1 MFDKPRER
9 GGLCLLEY
17 GPPMN
22 GTMIRRLGKI
32 LGPLALTPITLAIS
46 GCGGAPGPQLAP
58 VPLTI
63 LEQPQDTTAP
73 LEQPANFRVI
83 AQGTGTL
90 SYQWNQNGIAIEG
103 ATGASYSTP
112 PVTTSDTGEK
122 FSVTVR
128 DSKSSLASNAAMLT
142 VGPRSPAAGD
152 LRFKQVDSP
161 STANGFAGEGFLYLE
176 HMMESKY
183 PNTLGFPLRLGS
195 GICVGGVPQDCAWF
209 YAYVPVP
216 SGVSLNT
223 TYFSDTLEN
232 LDSDLNA
239 LSTTNSV
246 ITSWDIE
253 AGNDVFGMEV
263 MQGPA
268 TGFDYKHEVAS
279 LSGLQAL
286 VANDGANGRVVTAVT
301 FDGSGNASLL
311 SYGWAS
317 DKTTV
322 YDAAVATASYDD
334 IPAQATTLANAGY
347 IITAFGG
354 DPTWGYVMVGTRVH
368 GDSLPRP
375 ILTFPPAPTDTS
387 INGYSLV
394 GNVGNMGA
402 GDDDSVVWVFEK

>member
-1 MFDKPRER
+1 MK
-9 GGLCLLEY
+9 
-17 GPPMN
+17 
-22 GTMIRRLGKI
+22 GTMIRRLGRI
-32 LGPLALTPITLAIS
+32 LGPLTLIPVTLAIP
-46 GCGGAPGPQLAP
+46 GCGSAPGPQLAP
-58 VPLTI
+58 VHLTI
-63 LEQPQDTTAP
+63 LKQPQDATAP
-73 LEQPANFRVI
+73 LGQLATFKVI

-90 SYQWNQNGIAIEG
+90 TYQWNQDGTAIEG
-103 ATGASYSTP
+103 ATSASYSTP

-122 FSVTVR
+122 FSVTVQ
-128 DSKSSLASNAAMLT
+128 DSKSSLASTTAVLT

-161 STANGFAGEGFLYLE
+161 STANGYAGEGSLYLADT
-176 HMMESKY
+176 MESKY

-195 GICVGGVPQDCAWF
+195 GICVDGVPQDCAWF
-209 YAYVPVP
+209 YEFVPVP
-216 SGVSLNT
+216 AELSLGAI
-223 TYFSDTLEN
+223 YLSDTPEH
-232 LDSDLNA
+232 LDADLNV
-239 LSTTNSV
+239 LSTTNTV
-246 ITSWDIE
+246 VTSWDIE
-253 AGNDVFGMEV
+253 TGNDVFGMEV

-268 TGFDYKHEVAS
+268 TGFDYKHEVIP

-286 VANDGANGRVVTAVT
+286 VANDGANGRVVTAIS
-301 FDGSGNASLL
+301 FGASGNVSLL

-317 DKTTV
+317 DKMTV
-322 YDAAVATASYDD
+322 YDTAVATAAYDD
-334 IPAQATTLANAGY
+334 IPAQATMLANAGY

-375 ILTFPPAPTDTS
+375 ILTFPPAPTDSS